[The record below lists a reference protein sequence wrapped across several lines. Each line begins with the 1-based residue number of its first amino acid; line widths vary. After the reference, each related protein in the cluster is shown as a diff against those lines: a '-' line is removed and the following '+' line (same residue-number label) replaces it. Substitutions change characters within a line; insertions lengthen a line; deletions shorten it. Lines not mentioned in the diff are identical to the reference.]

1 MSVFSFLADLSPEAR
16 NQVLIALGIMMV
28 LVMVGGFGILIFRRR
43 WQEAEDADGSANVGF
58 SLSDLREMRDRGEI
72 TPEEYEVTR
81 MKVITKVKASLS
93 AGPPGKISPPPLR
106 ETDDDGTDAPR
117 PG

>member
-1 MSVFSFLADLSPEAR
+1 MSVFPFLADLSPEAR
-16 NQVLIALGIMMV
+16 NQVLIALAIMMV

-43 WQEAEDADGSANVGF
+43 LNAADDADGSANVGF

-72 TPEEYEVTR
+72 TAEEYEVTR
-81 MKVITKVKASLS
+81 MKVITKVKASLTS
-93 AGPPGKISPPPLR
+93 GPPGKISPLPPMGSKG
-106 ETDDDGTDAPR
+106 DGTDGPT